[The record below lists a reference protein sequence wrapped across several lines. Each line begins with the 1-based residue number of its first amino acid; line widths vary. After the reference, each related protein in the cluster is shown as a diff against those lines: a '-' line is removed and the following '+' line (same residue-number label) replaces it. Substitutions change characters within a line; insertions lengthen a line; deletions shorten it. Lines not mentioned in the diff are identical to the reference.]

1 MEGLCCAAAVF
12 GVDGHDGVTVMVY
25 MRMRIFTGPKANEQL
40 EVERDKTAALQEVR
54 LEPRKRDMTS
64 YACNL

>member
-25 MRMRIFTGPKANEQL
+25 MRIFTGAKANEQL
-40 EVERDKTAALQEVR
+40 EVERDKTAALQEVG
-54 LEPRKRDMTS
+54 LEPRKRDVTS